1 MKTDSIT
8 QAINESFTIFKT
20 EYPKAM
26 NETIK
31 ITQQSYK
38 KAFEILENHAKT

>member
-1 MKTDSIT
+1 MKKDSIT
-8 QAINESFTIFKT
+8 EAMDKYIAMFKK
-20 EYPKAM
+20 EFPKAM